1 MAWHGTANNLVSY
14 GFSLRSRIHSH
25 TSTTQAVNI
34 ASVYMCA
41 WNDPQCF
48 FLFVRSFSVLVS
60 VLLLLLLLIHSHI
73 CLSWLVSIVVCLCIS
88 LYILYSC
95 SALVF
100 FVVVDVAVVFILLKI
115 SFFFFGSGDFCV
127 FAHSYIQYAYAHTQ
141 FNKQHTIERKTD
153 LMLFSPMKS
162 HFILKEKV
170 LVNGNW
176 NASLQNCFFFFK
188 YRKPHLIMPFE
199 FVFEVIFFFTLLSF
213 FFSIVIFLW
222 FFSTYHDILFV
233 CVMNFWF
240 LGWMIPRKS
249 TIEWS
254 GCF

>member
-1 MAWHGTANNLVSY
+1 MKWSSVFLSFRSFFQCSCFGVAIVVAVDTLSY
-14 GFSLRSRIHSH
+14 LLKLTGFYRSLPLYLFIHS
-25 TSTTQAVNI
+25 I
-34 ASVYMCA
+34 
-41 WNDPQCF
+41 
-48 FLFVRSFSVLVS
+48 FLFSISVFR
-60 VLLLLLLLIHSHI
+60 
-73 CLSWLVSIVVCLCIS
+73 CCRCCCC
-88 LYILYSC
+88 LYS
-95 SALVF
+95 F
-100 FVVVDVAVVFILLKI
+100 KDFVL
-115 SFFFFGSGDFCV
+115 FFGSGDFCV

-233 CVMNFWF
+233 CVMNF